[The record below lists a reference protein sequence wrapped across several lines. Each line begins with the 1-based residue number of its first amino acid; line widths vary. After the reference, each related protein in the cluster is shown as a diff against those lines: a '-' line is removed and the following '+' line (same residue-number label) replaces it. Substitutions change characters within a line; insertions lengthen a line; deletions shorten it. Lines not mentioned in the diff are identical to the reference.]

1 MNPYN
6 KYDILN
12 DFWNGSSFIHVFVL
26 KPIKI
31 SKMGGGGNN
40 K

>member
-12 DFWNGSSFIHVFVL
+12 DFWNGSSFIHVFVS

-31 SKMGGGGNN
+31 SKIGGGGNN